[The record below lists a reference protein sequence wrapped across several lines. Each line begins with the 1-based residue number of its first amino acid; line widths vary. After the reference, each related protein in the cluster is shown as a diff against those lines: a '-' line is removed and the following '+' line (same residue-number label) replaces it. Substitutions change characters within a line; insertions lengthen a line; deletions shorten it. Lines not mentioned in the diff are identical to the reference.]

1 MEKEQ
6 SLAVSLAATAVSLAE
21 TIVERDQYKS
31 ALEWKG
37 KKFDALM
44 TEALKLR
51 LDLSAANRELE
62 TIHAAGQ
69 KADPVPKKT
78 EA

>member
-6 SLAVSLAATAVSLAE
+6 SLAVSLAATAATLAE
-21 TIVERDQYKS
+21 TLVERDQYKS

-62 TIHAAGQ
+62 TIRAAGQ
-69 KADPVPKKT
+69 KADPAPKKT

>member
-6 SLAVSLAATAVSLAE
+6 SLAVSLAATAATLAE
-21 TIVERDQYKS
+21 TLVERDQYKT

-37 KKFDALM
+37 KKFDALLAD
-44 TEALKLR
+44 ALKLR
-51 LDLSAANRELE
+51 MDLSAANRELE
-62 TIHAAGQ
+62 AIRTAGQ
-69 KADPVPKKT
+69 KAEPPKKT

>member
-6 SLAVSLAATAVSLAE
+6 SLAVSLAATAATLAE
-21 TIVERDQYKS
+21 TLVERDQYKT

-37 KKFDALM
+37 KKFDALLAD
-44 TEALKLR
+44 ALKLR
-51 LDLSAANRELE
+51 MDLSAANRELE
-62 TIHAAGQ
+62 AIRTAGQ
-69 KADPVPKKT
+69 KSDPAPKKT

>member
-6 SLAVSLAATAVSLAE
+6 SLAVSLAATAATLAE
-21 TIVERDQYKS
+21 TLVERDQYKS

-37 KKFDALM
+37 KKLDALM
-44 TEALKLR
+44 VEALKLR
-51 LDLSAANRELE
+51 MDLSAANRELE
-62 TIHAAGQ
+62 NIRAAGQ
-69 KADPVPKKT
+69 KADPALKKT

>member
-6 SLAVSLAATAVSLAE
+6 SLAVSLAATALALAE
-21 TIVERDQYKS
+21 TLVERDQYKS

-37 KKFDALM
+37 KKLDALM
-44 TEALKLR
+44 VEALKLR
-51 LDLSAANRELE
+51 MDLSAANRELE
-62 TIHAAGQ
+62 TIRTAGQ
-69 KADPVPKKT
+69 KTDPMPKKT

>member
-6 SLAVSLAATAVSLAE
+6 SLAVSLAATAAALAE
-21 TIVERDQYKS
+21 TLVERDQYKS
-31 ALEWKG
+31 ALDWKG

-44 TEALKLR
+44 VEAFKLR
-51 LDLSAANRELE
+51 MDLSAANRELE
-62 TIHAAGQ
+62 TIRTAGQ
-69 KADPVPKKT
+69 KAEQAPKKT